1 MKKSE
6 LRKVIKE
13 EISSMIG
20 EATSISTWPDDE
32 IIGIF
37 NQLKD
42 KSSNIYKRFEE
53 EMKKRN
59 LTIQND
65 QDITDME
72 DSYGGKRPD
81 NMNENNNTMKKSE
94 LKRIIKNELIK
105 EGFEGFNGVI
115 SLGATNKI
123 NSLDEMYGMYPDD
136 PVYGNKDW
144 GDKKTTSEPNDQD
157 IAEVIED
164 ALDKIEDMGMD
175 IGENAR
181 EVSEMFNRAIAARS

>member
-1 MKKSE
+1 MKVSE

-59 LTIQND
+59 LDVAYNQS
-65 QDITDME
+65 ITDLE
-72 DSYGGKRPD
+72 DFYGGKRPD
-81 NMNENNNTMKKSE
+81 NMNEMDEMPPSTSNLEKFAIALKKSIDSNDRFTIRVDKVISE
-94 LKRIIKNELIK
+94 PRSEENP
-105 EGFEGFNGVI
+105 EGEFKYGSYVVREPWGVIANMLGLDFEGEGYGKDTYDTIDKLMV
-115 SLGATNKI
+115 SLRA
-123 NSLDEMYGMYPDD
+123 
-136 PVYGNKDW
+136 
-144 GDKKTTSEPNDQD
+144 KKLIDLEW
-157 IAEVIED
+157 
-164 ALDKIEDMGMD
+164 
-175 IGENAR
+175 
-181 EVSEMFNRAIAARS
+181 

>member
-1 MKKSE
+1 MKVSE

-59 LTIQND
+59 LDVAYNQS
-65 QDITDME
+65 ITDLE
-72 DSYGGKRPD
+72 DFYGGKMPD
-81 NMNENNNTMKKSE
+81 NMNEMDEIPSSTSNLEKFAIALKKSIDSNDRFTIRPIPPM
-94 LKRIIKNELIK
+94 RIDGKMYYGIEKDDPERFNQFKYGSYAVEEPWGVIANML
-105 EGFEGFNGVI
+105 GLDFEGEGYGKDTYDTIDKLMV
-115 SLGATNKI
+115 SLR
-123 NSLDEMYGMYPDD
+123 
-136 PVYGNKDW
+136 
-144 GDKKTTSEPNDQD
+144 DKKLIDLEW
-157 IAEVIED
+157 
-164 ALDKIEDMGMD
+164 
-175 IGENAR
+175 
-181 EVSEMFNRAIAARS
+181 

>member
-1 MKKSE
+1 MKVSE

-59 LTIQND
+59 LDVAYNQS
-65 QDITDME
+65 ITDLE
-72 DSYGGKRPD
+72 DFYGGKRPD
-81 NMNENNNTMKKSE
+81 NMNEMDEIPSSTSSLERFAIALKKSIDSNDRFTIRPIPPM
-94 LKRIIKNELIK
+94 RIDDKMYYGIEKDDPERFNQFKYGSYAVEEPCGVIANML
-105 EGFEGFNGVI
+105 GLDFEGEGYGKDTYDTIDKLMV
-115 SLGATNKI
+115 SLR
-123 NSLDEMYGMYPDD
+123 
-136 PVYGNKDW
+136 
-144 GDKKTTSEPNDQD
+144 DKKLIDLEW
-157 IAEVIED
+157 
-164 ALDKIEDMGMD
+164 
-175 IGENAR
+175 
-181 EVSEMFNRAIAARS
+181 

>member
-1 MKKSE
+1 MKVSE

-59 LTIQND
+59 LDVAYNQS
-65 QDITDME
+65 ITDLE
-72 DSYGGKRPD
+72 DFYGGKRPD
-81 NMNENNNTMKKSE
+81 NMNEMDERPYSTSSLERFAIALKKSIDSDDRSSITVNRPIKLDDKMYYGIE
-94 LKRIIKNELIK
+94 QDDPERFNQFKYGSYSVEEPWGIIARML
-105 EGFEGFNGVI
+105 GLDFEGEGYGKDTYDTINKLMK
-115 SLGATNKI
+115 SLRA
-123 NSLDEMYGMYPDD
+123 
-136 PVYGNKDW
+136 
-144 GDKKTTSEPNDQD
+144 KKLIDLEW
-157 IAEVIED
+157 
-164 ALDKIEDMGMD
+164 
-175 IGENAR
+175 
-181 EVSEMFNRAIAARS
+181 